1 METKNAKD
9 NFSLAL
15 GLFDYIN
22 PIFYTITSITI
33 IKNIGKFMSTPL
45 FVIYIIG
52 AIISIIFGLTIPSV
66 KAMVGLGKMKF
77 KMPVNLVFYVNSG
90 IFISGLALSN
100 YVLNLPVIITLIII
114 VMVFALLAFIYSRK
128 KKFNTIAVLIG
139 MAGYIMIYC
148 SLISIAIS
156 NNNFVSIIM
165 YAVAICLFVFLGC
178 IGIFANLKDARVHWI
193 IEISNV
199 LCQGLVAF
207 STLILFTLL

>member
-1 METKNAKD
+1 MEAKD

-22 PIFYTITSITI
+22 PIFYSITSITI
-33 IKNIGKFMSTPL
+33 IKNIGKLMSKPL
-45 FVIYIIG
+45 FIIYLIG
-52 AIISIIFGLTIPSV
+52 AIVSIIFGLSIPTV

-90 IFISGLALSN
+90 IFLSGIALSN
-100 YVLNLPVIITLIII
+100 YVLHLPIMATITIII
-114 VMVFALLAFIYSRK
+114 VVLSLLALIYAKK

-148 SLISIAIS
+148 SLISIAVS
-156 NNNFVSIIM
+156 NAYTTSIVM
-165 YAVAICLFVFLGC
+165 YAIAICLFLFLCG
-178 IGIFANLKDARVHWI
+178 IGIFANLKDAIVHWV

-199 LCQGLVAF
+199 LCQGLVAI
-207 STLILFTLL
+207 STILLFTLR